1 MFLEILQLVV
11 DIALVSTKTVKGF
24 YDKRITATEHCVFQC
39 LIAATFQ
46 ALAALLIR
54 NNIPLVRPELAESF
68 KAMTVLKRELKTP
81 VSYHAAG
88 KAGALSRIIN
98 PILGGQII
106 FCVDRYSVSSTKEQ
120 LDLRTVRTIVDNM
133 RKI

>member
-1 MFLEILQLVV
+1 MGAEVLLSCHPGIPMTTEQVV
-11 DIALVSTKTVKGF
+11 ELALFMEKRQPDIIKIVTV
-24 YDKRITATEHCVFQC
+24 AT
-39 LIAATFQ
+39 
-46 ALAALLIR
+46 
-54 NNIPLVRPELAESF
+54 NDDELAESF